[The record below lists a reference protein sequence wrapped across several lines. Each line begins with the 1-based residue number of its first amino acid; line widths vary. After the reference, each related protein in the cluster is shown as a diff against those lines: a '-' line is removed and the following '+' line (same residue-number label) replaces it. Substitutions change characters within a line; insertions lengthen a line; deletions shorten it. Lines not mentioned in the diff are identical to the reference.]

1 MRPSGDNFHLS
12 PHVGLSHVGFDHL
25 RTQLVDLVEPL
36 NDQQLLSL
44 ADGIHELLRQR
55 RALRQHHVER
65 LRHRLNEDPD
75 FDI

>member
-1 MRPSGDNFHLS
+1 M
-12 PHVGLSHVGFDHL
+12 
-25 RTQLVDLVEPL
+25 VDLVEPL

-65 LRHRLNEDPD
+65 LRHRLNEAPD